1 MPDAPGPDAA
11 SAGSAFPAG
20 AAGAADKPLHTEA
33 MATGEPGA
41 GSAGPQDRP
50 RSLWT
55 DAWHDLRRKPIFL
68 ISSFMIGA
76 LVLVAVAPGLFT
88 DTDPRFCDLSRS
100 NQGPQSGAPF
110 GYTKQGCDIYSRV
123 LYGARPSISV
133 GILVTLGA
141 MLVGGTIGAI
151 AGFYGRAADA
161 VLSRITDVF
170 LAIPLLLGGIVF
182 LSAFPNRSLFT
193 VVLALVFLGWPQL
206 ARIMRGAVIAV
217 KESDFVVAARALGAS
232 NSRILLRHILPNAL
246 APVIVIATINLGI
259 YIVVEATLSF
269 LGIGLPPS
277 TVSWGNDISEGQV
290 SLRSAPHVIMF
301 PAAALSITVLSF
313 IMLGD
318 AVRDAL
324 DPRLR

>member
-1 MPDAPGPDAA
+1 MPDASSPLPGNL
-11 SAGSAFPAG
+11 AGG
-20 AAGAADKPLHTEA
+20 DKPLDVEA
-33 MATGEPGA
+33 VATGQ
-41 GSAGPQDRP
+41 STDPQGGGGKP

-55 DAWHDLRRKPIFL
+55 DAWHDLRRRPIFL
-68 ISSFMIGA
+68 LSSLLILA
-76 LVLVAVAPGLFT
+76 LVVVAVAPGLFT

-100 NQGPQSGAPF
+100 NQRPQSGAPF
-110 GYTKQGCDIYSRV
+110 GYTQQGCDIFARV

-141 MLVGGTIGAI
+141 VLVGGTVGAV
-151 AGFYGRAADA
+151 AGFYGGLVDS
-161 VLSRITDVF
+161 VLSRLTDVF
-170 LAIPLLLGGIVF
+170 FGIPLLLGGIVF
-182 LSAFPNRSLFT
+182 LSVFPDRNLFI
-193 VVLALVFLGWPQL
+193 VAGALVVLGWPQL
-206 ARIMRGAVIAV
+206 ARITRGAVISVREA
-217 KESDFVVAARALGAS
+217 DFVVAARALGAS
-232 NSRILLRHILPNAL
+232 NARILLRHILPNAV

-259 YIVVEATLSF
+259 YIVAEATLSF

-277 TVSWGNDISEGQV
+277 TISWGNDISEANV
-290 SLRSAPHVIMF
+290 SLRSAPHVLMF